1 MCYYLFIILIRDA
14 DFLWFPMC
22 QVFCRMRLQEVLAMT
37 ADLDDI
43 SGHLLGPLSRLVT
56 ESHFE
61 SLQC

>member
-1 MCYYLFIILIRDA
+1 
-14 DFLWFPMC
+14 
-22 QVFCRMRLQEVLAMT
+22 MRLQEVLAMT